1 MAAIDI
7 AKQNETLSRLKDELE
22 RLNTKFDESKKA
34 LGIEGEVTIDP
45 AEMTPELEKALE
57 VAREKAQKEARNATA
72 ALTSEAPA
80 EPASARRAR
89 RGALS
94 I

>member
-22 RLNTKFDESKKA
+22 RLNAKFDESKKA